1 MFPLLPRH
9 LGTVVSRASGSD
21 ATIPSRRPTDEHHPE
36 ILNISRVAGPPAGRR
51 GLRHPGATLRRATA
65 LEFTNVWFD
74 RPGRGC
80 SGRSRA
86 ELDLARGAVPRARI
100 TALAKLNAPGRHDQL
115 RERFFRLQR
124 GARPV
129 HGLGPPARFRG
140 IEPARCPPS
149 FFSPLLATLL
159 TPTPRHPPRS
169 LPQALEKYNIEK
181 DIAAFIKKE
190 FDKKYNPTWHCIVG
204 RNFGSYVTHETK
216 HFIYFYLGQVAI
228 LLFKSG

>member
-51 GLRHPGATLRRATA
+51 GLRPPGATLRRATA
-65 LEFTNVWFD
+65 LEFTNVGFD

-86 ELDLARGAVPRARI
+86 ELDLRAGRCPGAIAAPRSRKRLAGTI
-100 TALAKLNAPGRHDQL
+100 SSASGSFVSNAAPDPSTASAP
-115 RERFFRLQR
+115 
-124 GARPV
+124 RPV
-129 HGLGPPARFRG
+129 SGDRTGEVPAIVFL
-140 IEPARCPPS
+140 PAPRHPADPH
-149 FFSPLLATLL
+149 
-159 TPTPRHPPRS
+159 PRHPPRS

-216 HFIYFYLGQVAI
+216 HFIYFYLGQVAV